1 MPVPHK
7 NGRMPLDPPPDPSDE
22 FLITSMLGGDEAALN
37 KLIQRFDRLV
47 RYTIL
52 GAARDRCLHDPQWL
66 DSMASATW
74 AGFVR
79 SVQRYPD
86 RRPRSLPAYLAAIAK
101 YQVLGAIRGAPTPGE
116 TPLSVEH
123 LDSDIAATTEEPSEI
138 LSELELLETVRA
150 CLSELETTIG
160 PWPANSR
167 RLRNDAGV
175 MRPRPWESV
184 NPHSG
189 RGGNGPS
196 TGFGLAWRGKPGFGS
211 RLTASTTTT

>member
-1 MPVPHK
+1 
-7 NGRMPLDPPPDPSDE
+7 MPLDPPPDPSDE

-150 CLSELETTIG
+150 CLSELGDDDRTLAGQLTAITERRWRDAAAALGISESTLR
-160 PWPANSR
+160 SR
-167 RLRNDAGV
+167 WKRTLDRLRTCVEGKTGLRLAPNRLNDDYLG
-175 MRPRPWESV
+175 
-184 NPHSG
+184 
-189 RGGNGPS
+189 
-196 TGFGLAWRGKPGFGS
+196 
-211 RLTASTTTT
+211 